1 MPYTKSQARKTFDV
15 EIDKMISVIKTTF
28 SNIAISTD
36 TKQYVLSCCVMLGT
50 AKIEVY
56 IEDFFDTWVSKINS
70 TPLTASHLPNNLKA
84 LYINQPFLNN
94 GFKKLIVENSES
106 KYFDSIADQ
115 LGNSSFHLTDLT
127 KPLPRLDAKRIYSK
141 KKYPSPENVEALFK
155 RIGIN
160 KVFNELNKSA
170 HADLENVLKSF
181 NDIRTS
187 VAHDGIPVG
196 INDTDIIINL
206 KQIKHLIYHIDK
218 TLFKHINK
226 HTTNATWTT

>member
-1 MPYTKSQARKTFDV
+1 MPYTKSQARKTFDA
-15 EIDKMISVIKTTF
+15 EIDKMISVIKSTF
-28 SNIAISTD
+28 NNTAISSD

-56 IEDFFDTWVSKINS
+56 IEDFFDAWVGKIN
-70 TPLTASHLPNNLKA
+70 TTALTSSNLPNNLKA

-94 GFKKLIVENSES
+94 GFKNLIIENSES
-106 KYFDSIADQ
+106 KYFDTVADQ
-115 LGNSSFHLTDLT
+115 LGNSNFHLTDLT
-127 KPLPRLDAKRIYSK
+127 KPLPRLDARRIYQN
-141 KKYPSPENVEALFK
+141 KKYPSPDNVETLFK

-170 HADLENVLKSF
+170 QADLKNVLKSF

-196 INDTDIIINL
+196 INNTDIINNL
-206 KQIKHLIYHIDK
+206 KQIKHLLYHIDK

>member
-1 MPYTKSQARKTFDV
+1 MPYAKSQARKNFDT
-15 EIDKMISVIKTTF
+15 EIDKMISVIKSTF
-28 SNIAISTD
+28 ANTSISTD
-36 TKQYVLSCCVMLGT
+36 TKQYVLSCGVMLGT

-56 IEDFFDTWVSKINS
+56 LEDFFDTWISKINS
-70 TPLTASHLPNNLKA
+70 TALTSSHLPNNLKA

-106 KYFDSIADQ
+106 KYFEAIASQ
-115 LGNSSFHLTDLT
+115 LGNNSFHLTDLT
-127 KPLPRLDAKRIYSK
+127 KPLPRLDSKRIYQN
-141 KKYPSPENVEALFK
+141 KKYPSPDNFEALFK

-160 KVFNELNKSA
+160 RIFIELNRSA
-170 HADLENVLKSF
+170 SADMKNILQSF

-196 INDTDIIINL
+196 LNDRDIVANL

-218 TLFKHINK
+218 TLFKHINR
-226 HTTNATWTT
+226 HTTRATWTT